1 MRYLLLLFF
10 LVSISAA
17 SLSQIGYA
25 EFPENSSL
33 ENWKIGKFNN
43 VNGTIVNL
51 GLKSGTYVI
60 HWKFNVDSAFWNSQ
74 KVLHIA
80 NPIIDDV
87 EVFQVTSDTVYQRSS
102 GEKIPLFLRE
112 YNISGNAVNIEK
124 SNDNIVDFYL
134 KAVSYTH
141 LTLPT
146 KRIV

>member
-1 MRYLLLLFF
+1 MRYLLLLLFF
-10 LVSISAA
+10 VSISAA

-80 NPIIDDV
+80 NPI
-87 EVFQVTSDTVYQRSS
+87 
-102 GEKIPLFLRE
+102 
-112 YNISGNAVNIEK
+112 
-124 SNDNIVDFYL
+124 
-134 KAVSYTH
+134 SYTH
-141 LTLPT
+141 IPLNPITISILTDVKGT
-146 KRIV
+146 